1 LIHLPLK
8 DRALWITKQK
18 TGLQEL
24 YREFPPPFW
33 TLTGATFI
41 DRVGGALLYPF
52 FALYFTGRF
61 GVGKTEVGPLFVLY
75 AVSSFVGQLIGG
87 TFSDRFGR
95 RSILIFSLITTSTS
109 TLLLGVVD
117 SLIIFYVLVVFV
129 GLIVESGQPA
139 RQAMV
144 ADLLPEEKRAKGY
157 AIMRVVFSLAVA
169 IGPAVGAFLVSQSY
183 LALFVTDAVISMI
196 AAIVVWR
203 FMPETKP
210 AAKESKTEESIE
222 SGSGGYGAILRDRLF
237 ILYLGAG
244 MLVSLIGM
252 NLFTTLGVYLRD
264 GFGVPE
270 QRYGLLLSMNAML
283 VVVFQLPIG
292 RRTEGFPPMLVMAVG
307 SVLYG
312 FGFGMFAFVSTTFLF
327 VTAMIVLTVGEMIL
341 MPVSQSL
348 VARFAPEDM
357 RGRYMAMYGVSFS
370 LPFAFGPLLAGLVMD
385 NGDPRMLYW
394 ISGLLGLIAAA
405 SYVGLH
411 TKMRDK
417 PAVALAEASD

>member
-1 LIHLPLK
+1 M
-8 DRALWITKQK
+8 WVTKQK
-18 TGLQEL
+18 TRLQEL
-24 YREFPPPFW
+24 YREFPPSFW
-33 TLTGATFI
+33 TLTAATFI

-61 GVGKTEVGPLFVLY
+61 GVGMTEVGILFGLY

-95 RSILIFSLITTSTS
+95 RSILIFSLIATSTS
-109 TLLLGVVD
+109 TLLLGMVD
-117 SLIIFYVLVVFV
+117 SLMLFYVLVIFV

-144 ADLLPEEKRAKGY
+144 ADLLPEEKRAEGY

-169 IGPAVGAFLVSQSY
+169 IGPAIGAFLVSQSY
-183 LALFVTDAVISMI
+183 MALFVADAVISMT

-210 AAKESKTEESIE
+210 EAKESQTAE
-222 SGSGGYGAILRDRLF
+222 SGDSGSSGYRAILRDRIF
-237 ILYLGAG
+237 MLYLGAG

-264 GFGVPE
+264 GFGVPG
-270 QRYGLLLSMNAML
+270 QAYGLLLSMNAML

-292 RRTEGFPPMLVMAVG
+292 RRAEGFPPMLMMAVG

-312 FGFGMFAFVSTTFLF
+312 LGFGMFAFVGTTLLF
-327 VTAMIVLTVGEMIL
+327 VAAMIVLTFGEMIL

-357 RGRYMAMYGVSFS
+357 RGRYMAIYGVSWS

-394 ISGLLGLIAAA
+394 ISGLLGLLAAA
-405 SYVGLH
+405 AYVGLH
-411 TKMRDK
+411 TKMRDE
-417 PAVALAEASD
+417 PAVALAEAGD

>member
-1 LIHLPLK
+1 M
-8 DRALWITKQK
+8 RVTKQK
-18 TGLQEL
+18 ARLQEL
-24 YREFPPPFW
+24 YREFPRPFW
-33 TLTGATFI
+33 TLTAATFI

-61 GVGKTEVGPLFVLY
+61 GVGMTEVGLLFALY

-117 SLIIFYVLVVFV
+117 SLMLFYVLVIFV

-144 ADLLPEEKRAKGY
+144 ADLLPEEKRAEGY

-196 AAIVVWR
+196 AALVVWR

-210 AAKESKTEESIE
+210 VAKEAKTAESSQTGS
-222 SGSGGYGAILRDRLF
+222 SGYEAILRDRLF
-237 ILYLGAG
+237 MLYLGAG

-270 QRYGLLLSMNAML
+270 QGYGLLLSMNAML

-312 FGFGMFAFVSTTFLF
+312 LGFGMFAFVSTTMLF
-327 VTAMIVLTVGEMIL
+327 VTAMIILTVGEMIL

-348 VARFAPEDM
+348 VARFAPDDM
-357 RGRYMAMYGVSFS
+357 RGRYMAIYGVSWS

-394 ISGLLGLIAAA
+394 ISGLLGLLAAA
-405 SYVGLH
+405 AYVGLH
-411 TKMRDK
+411 TRMQDE
-417 PAVALAEASD
+417 PAVAMAEASD

>member
-1 LIHLPLK
+1 M
-8 DRALWITKQK
+8 WVTKQK
-18 TGLQEL
+18 ARLQEL
-24 YREFPPPFW
+24 YREFPRPFW
-33 TLTGATFI
+33 TLTAATFI

-61 GVGKTEVGPLFVLY
+61 GVGMTEVGLLFALY

-117 SLIIFYVLVVFV
+117 SLMLFYVLVIFV

-144 ADLLPEEKRAKGY
+144 ADLLPEEKRAEGY

-169 IGPAVGAFLVSQSY
+169 IGPAIGAFLVSQSY
-183 LALFVTDAVISMI
+183 MALFVTDAVISMT
-196 AAIVVWR
+196 AALVVWR

-210 AAKESKTEESIE
+210 VAKESKTTEGSD
-222 SGSGGYGAILRDRLF
+222 SGSSGYGAILRDRLF
-237 ILYLGAG
+237 MLYLGAG
-244 MLVSLIGM
+244 LLVSLIGM

-270 QRYGLLLSMNAML
+270 QGYGLLLSMNAML
-283 VVVFQLPIG
+283 VVLFQLPIG
-292 RRTEGFPPMLVMAVG
+292 RRAEGFPPMLMMAVG

-312 FGFGMFAFVSTTFLF
+312 LGFGMFAFVSTTFLF

-357 RGRYMAMYGVSFS
+357 RGRYMAIYGVSWS

-394 ISGLLGLIAAA
+394 ISGLLGLLAAA
-405 SYVGLH
+405 AYVGLH
-411 TKMRDK
+411 TKMRDEL
-417 PAVALAEASD
+417 ALALAEVSD

>member
-1 LIHLPLK
+1 M
-8 DRALWITKQK
+8 WVTKQR
-18 TGLQEL
+18 TRLQEL
-24 YREFPPPFW
+24 YREFPRPFW
-33 TLTGATFI
+33 TLTAATFI

-61 GVGKTEVGPLFVLY
+61 GVGMTEVGILFGLY

-109 TLLLGVVD
+109 TLLLGIVN
-117 SLIIFYVLVVFV
+117 SLMLFYVLVIFV

-144 ADLLPEEKRAKGY
+144 ADLLTEEKRAEGY

-183 LALFVTDAVISMI
+183 MALFVADAVISMT

-210 AAKESKTEESIE
+210 VAKESQTAESGE

-244 MLVSLIGM
+244 ILVSLIGM

-264 GFGVPE
+264 GFGVPG
-270 QRYGLLLSMNAML
+270 QGYGLLLSMNAML

-292 RRTEGFPPMLVMAVG
+292 RRAEGFPPMLMMAVG
-307 SVLYG
+307 SVIYG
-312 FGFGMFAFVSTTFLF
+312 FGFGMFAFVNTTLLF
-327 VTAMIVLTVGEMIL
+327 VTAMIVLTIGEMIF

-357 RGRYMAMYGVSFS
+357 RGRYMAIYGVSWS
-370 LPFAFGPLLAGLVMD
+370 LPFAFGPLLAGIVMD

-394 ISGLLGLIAAA
+394 ISGLLGLLAAA
-405 SYVGLH
+405 AYVGLH
-411 TKMRDK
+411 TKMRDE
-417 PAVALAEASD
+417 PAVALAEGSD

>member
-1 LIHLPLK
+1 M
-8 DRALWITKQK
+8 WISSQK
-18 TGLQEL
+18 TRLQEL
-24 YREFPPPFW
+24 YREFPRPFW
-33 TLTGATFI
+33 TLTGSTFI

-61 GVGKTEVGPLFVLY
+61 GVGMTEVGLLFALY
-75 AVSSFVGQLIGG
+75 AVSSFSGQLIGG
-87 TFSDRFGR
+87 TVSDRFGR
-95 RSILIFSLITTSTS
+95 RNILIFSLITTSTS

-117 SLIIFYVLVVFV
+117 SLVFFYVLVVGV

-144 ADLLPEEKRAKGY
+144 ADLLPEEKRAEGY

-183 LALFVTDAVISMI
+183 LALFATDAVISMI

-210 AAKESKTEESIE
+210 AAKESKADESAE
-222 SGSGGYGAILRDRLF
+222 SGSDGYGAILRDRLF

-270 QRYGLLLSMNAML
+270 QGYGLLLSMNAML
-283 VVVFQLPIG
+283 VVIFQLPIG
-292 RRTEGFPPMLVMAVG
+292 RRVEGFPPMLVMAVG

-312 FGFGMFAFVSTTFLF
+312 LGFGMFAFVSTTFLF
-327 VTAMIVLTVGEMIL
+327 VLAMIVLTFGEMIL

-357 RGRYMAMYGVSFS
+357 RGRYMAIYGVSFS

-394 ISGLLGLIAAA
+394 ISGLLGLLAAA

-411 TKMRDK
+411 TKMRDE
-417 PAVALAEASD
+417 PAVALAEASDY

>member
-1 LIHLPLK
+1 M
-8 DRALWITKQK
+8 WVTKQK
-18 TGLQEL
+18 TRMQEL

-33 TLTGATFI
+33 TLTAATFI

-61 GVGKTEVGPLFVLY
+61 GVGMTEVGILFGLY

-109 TLLLGVVD
+109 TLLLGMVD
-117 SLIIFYVLVVFV
+117 SLMLFYVLVIFV

-144 ADLLPEEKRAKGY
+144 ADLLPEEKRAEGY

-169 IGPAVGAFLVSQSY
+169 IGPAIGAFLVSQSY
-183 LALFVTDAVISMI
+183 MALFVADAVISMA

-210 AAKESKTEESIE
+210 EAKESQTAE
-222 SGSGGYGAILRDRLF
+222 SGDSGSSGYRAILRDRIF
-237 ILYLGAG
+237 MLYLGAG

-264 GFGVPE
+264 GFGVPGQE
-270 QRYGLLLSMNAML
+270 YGLLLSMNAIL

-292 RRTEGFPPMLVMAVG
+292 RRAEGFPPMLMMAVG

-312 FGFGMFAFVSTTFLF
+312 LGFGMFAFVSTTLLF
-327 VTAMIVLTVGEMIL
+327 VAAMIVLTFGEMIL

-357 RGRYMAMYGVSFS
+357 RGRYMAIYGVSWS

-394 ISGLLGLIAAA
+394 ISGLLGLLAAA
-405 SYVGLH
+405 AYVGLH
-411 TKMRDK
+411 TKMRDE
-417 PAVALAEASD
+417 PAVALAEAGD

>member
-1 LIHLPLK
+1 M
-8 DRALWITKQK
+8 WISKQK
-18 TGLQEL
+18 LRLQEL
-24 YREFPPPFW
+24 YRTYPRPFW
-33 TLTGATFI
+33 TLTGVTFI

-61 GVGKTEVGPLFVLY
+61 GVGMTEVGLLFALY

-87 TFSDRFGR
+87 AFSDRYGR
-95 RSILIFSLITTSTS
+95 RNILIFSLITTSTS
-109 TLLLGVVD
+109 TLLLGVID
-117 SLIIFYVLVVFV
+117 SLILFYVLVVVV

-144 ADLLPEEKRAKGY
+144 ADLLPEEKRAEGY
-157 AIMRVVFSLAVA
+157 AVMRVVFSLAVA
-169 IGPAVGAFLVSQSY
+169 IGPAIGAFLVSRSY
-183 LALFVTDAVISMI
+183 LALFVTDAIISLI

-210 AAKESKTEESIE
+210 AAKGSKADGGVDSD
-222 SGSGGYGAILRDRLF
+222 SRGYGAILRDRLF
-237 ILYLGAG
+237 VLYLGAG

-270 QRYGLLLSMNAML
+270 QGYGLLLSMNAML

-292 RRTEGFPPMLVMAVG
+292 RRVDGFPPMLVMAVG

-312 FGFGMFAFVSTTFLF
+312 LGFGMFAFVSTTLLF

-357 RGRYMAMYGVSFS
+357 RGRYMAIYGVSWS

-394 ISGLLGLIAAA
+394 ISGLLGLLAAA
-405 SYVGLH
+405 AYVSLH
-411 TKMRDK
+411 TKMRDE
-417 PAVALAEASD
+417 PAVALVEAGTRGY